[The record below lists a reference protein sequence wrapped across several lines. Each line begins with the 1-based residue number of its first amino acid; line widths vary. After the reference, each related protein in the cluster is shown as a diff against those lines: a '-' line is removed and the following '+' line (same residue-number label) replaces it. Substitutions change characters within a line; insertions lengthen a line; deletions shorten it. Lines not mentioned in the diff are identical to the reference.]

1 MDINLKGLLST
12 IVSEKSITVNLYNNE
27 TNLLII
33 TFVKD
38 GYPALE
44 DDLESSEVKKIVI
57 KNTNTLDIY
66 IQTT

>member
-66 IQTT
+66 INVT